1 MLHQNLLELTISA
14 WLKDITIYK
23 NSITNT
29 ELVEKNKKGISF
41 TTAIKYNTGK
51 NLMKR
56 VKVLYHEKYV
66 IIIKEII
73 EDTKMESVHGTEEF
87 VLLK

>member
-1 MLHQNLLELTISA
+1 
-14 WLKDITIYK
+14 
-23 NSITNT
+23 
-29 ELVEKNKKGISF
+29 
-41 TTAIKYNTGK
+41 
-51 NLMKR
+51 MKR